1 MSVCWL
7 VGLFM
12 LLSENLSFFRL
23 TETDVLFIFL
33 KHELKF
39 KNKKSKILLVIRT
52 YDSSRKKTT
61 RGQRSVVEM
70 LGT

>member
-23 TETDVLFIFL
+23 IATDVLFIFF
-33 KHELKF
+33 KRELKF
-39 KNKKSKILLVIRT
+39 KIKNSKIILVIRT
-52 YDSSRKKTT
+52 YDSSRKRMTIGK
-61 RGQRSVVEM
+61 RSVVEM